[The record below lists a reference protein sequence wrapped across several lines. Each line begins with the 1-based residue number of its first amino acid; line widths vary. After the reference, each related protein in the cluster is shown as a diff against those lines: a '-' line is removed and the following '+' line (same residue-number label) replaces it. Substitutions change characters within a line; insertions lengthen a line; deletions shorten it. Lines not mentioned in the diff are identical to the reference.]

1 MKIPR
6 LAPGEQII
14 TGILSDQRTIAKMSN
29 ETKGMWLGFVG
40 VAIFALTLPL
50 TRLALQHGF
59 AALFLSFGR
68 TVVAAAVVAPMLLI
82 SRQQRPSLA
91 DVKQLT
97 FVMGGVIFGFPVLS
111 ALALQYVPASH
122 GSVVL
127 GTLPLATALMSTIFA
142 GERPS
147 PAFWF
152 WSILGALTV
161 ATFALW
167 DGGAEFHGGD
177 LLLIAAVLAAGMGYA
192 AGGQLSK
199 KLGGW
204 QVMGWALLLA
214 LPITLPVT
222 LWLVAYLQG
231 DNSFI
236 GWGCFAYLALMS
248 QLGGFYFWN
257 RGLSLGGIARVG
269 QVQLLQTFMTL
280 VAAYFILSEPLT
292 LRALA
297 FALVVAACVWFGRKA
312 AVGESKK
319 PALASAD

>member
-1 MKIPR
+1 
-6 LAPGEQII
+6 
-14 TGILSDQRTIAKMSN
+14 MSN
-29 ETKGMWLGFVG
+29 ETKGMWLGFIG

-68 TVVAAAVVAPMLLI
+68 TVIAAAVAGPMLLL
-82 SRQQRPSLA
+82 SGQQRPSLS
-91 DVKQLT
+91 DTKQLV

-152 WSILGALTV
+152 WSILGAVTV

-177 LLLIAAVLAAGMGYA
+177 VLLILAVLAAGMGYA

-222 LWLVAYLQG
+222 LWLVVHMQG
-231 DNSFI
+231 DNSWI
-236 GWGCFAYLALMS
+236 GWACFAYLALLS

-257 RGLSLGGIARVG
+257 TGLSLGGIARVG

-280 VAAYFILSEPLT
+280 VAAFFLLGEAIT
-292 LRALA
+292 ARAIF

-312 AVGESKK
+312 AVGVSRK